1 MKTKR
6 DIRAVCADIDGTLLD
21 KNRALSPRTVSAIRS
36 IKDKVPVILA
46 SSRMPGA
53 MRHLQEE
60 LGIEDYPLICFNGGY
75 VILYENG
82 STVPLVLDSVK
93 IPLSAC
99 DAVLKVTRAT
109 EAHVSLFLENDW
121 YAASHDQWTARE
133 ERITKVSPTI
143 LSMDRVMDQWR
154 SANTG
159 AHKIMCM
166 GAETEVAAIHDALLQ
181 QAHLPLHLYRSK
193 TTYLEIAPGSIS
205 KASALRMVMEK
216 KGYGN
221 ISQAMAFGDNYND
234 IELIRDAGLGIAVGN
249 AIQEVKDVATEI
261 TLNAKEDGVA
271 VALEAYFS

>member
-1 MKTKR
+1 M

-21 KNRALSPRTVSAIRS
+21 KNRELSPRTVSAIRN
-36 IKDKVPVILA
+36 IKEKVPVILA

-53 MRHLQEE
+53 MRHLQRD
-60 LGIEDYPLICFNGGY
+60 LGIEDYPLICFNGAY
-75 VILYENG
+75 VIAYESG
-82 STVPLVLDSVK
+82 SPLPLVLDSVQ

-99 DAVLKVTRAT
+99 NAVLEITRT
-109 EAHVSLFLENDW
+109 TGVHVSLFREDDW

-143 LSMDRVMDQWR
+143 LPLEQVMDQWR
-154 SANTG
+154 IANTG

-166 GAETEVAAIHDALLQ
+166 GAEAEIEAIQHALQ
-181 QAHLPLHLYRSK
+181 QSHHALHLYRSK
-193 TTYLEIAPGSIS
+193 TTYLEIAPSSIS
-205 KASALRMVMEK
+205 KASALRMVMKK
-216 KGYGN
+216 KGYGD
-221 ISQAMAFGDNYND
+221 ISQVMAFGDNYND

-271 VALEAYFS
+271 VTLEAYFR